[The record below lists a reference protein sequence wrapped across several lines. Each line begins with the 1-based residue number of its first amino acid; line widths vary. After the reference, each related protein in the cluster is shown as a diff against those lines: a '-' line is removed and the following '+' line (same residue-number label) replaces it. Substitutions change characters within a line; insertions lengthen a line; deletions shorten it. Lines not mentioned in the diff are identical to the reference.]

1 MKSGRNLRVADAGTN
16 AVVLASELQFAPASL
31 HTGDTVVVQS
41 ADGSST
47 KLLRVVGFYDSS
59 TPSGNTN
66 FAGILADSQIVQ
78 QLGGSQTLEIFALK
92 VDADHVPAL
101 RKSLMQAVPSA
112 IILSVVDIDTFVN
125 QILNNLVIMLTT
137 IASLAMI
144 AGLIIIAN
152 AVALAMLERRR
163 EMGILKSVGHTSRS
177 ILATVLIEN
186 GLVGL
191 LGSLVAMLLVVGA
204 VTALSAFVFH
214 TTLGIGPGLVSL
226 IIAATSIVTM
236 LVAMLV
242 AWGAVRV
249 RPLDVLRY
257 E

>member
-1 MKSGRNLRVADAGTN
+1 
-16 AVVLASELQFAPASL
+16 
-31 HTGDTVVVQS
+31 
-41 ADGSST
+41 
-47 KLLRVVGFYDSS
+47 LL
-59 TPSGNTN
+59 
-66 FAGILADSQIVQ
+66 
-78 QLGGSQTLEIFALK
+78 
-92 VDADHVPAL
+92 
-101 RKSLMQAVPSA
+101 QAVPAA

-125 QILNNLVIMLTT
+125 QVLNNLIIMLTT
-137 IASLAMI
+137 VASLAMI

-152 AVALAMLERRR
+152 AVALAMLERLR
-163 EMGILKSVGHTSRS
+163 EIGILKSVGHTSRS

-204 VTALSAFVFH
+204 VTALSKFVFLVD
-214 TTLGIGPGLVSL
+214 LGIGPGLVTL
-226 IIAATSIVTM
+226 IIAATSVVTM
-236 LVAMLV
+236 IVAMLV